1 MPQLTFKQRPAVLLQ
16 FLPFIDRHAFGIGPE
31 RRFGCKF
38 DRGGKTGQ
46 LTVALLG
53 VGVRLGG
60 EKLTQSASSF
70 QLRTVKAN

>member
-1 MPQLTFKQRPAVLLQ
+1 VVL
-16 FLPFIDRHAFGIGPE
+16 AGIGPE

-53 VGVRLGG
+53 VGVAKAVAESTAFLLADPVG
-60 EKLTQSASSF
+60 LDDA
-70 QLRTVKAN
+70 VKQIVPLK